1 MSGNDVSECERLM
14 KRTGIFFTH
23 FQGER
28 LKDFPE
34 ALNGLLNKEN
44 VYHYDAVYSSRN
56 GLFYLEPVAERL
68 LLKVHSRRMIDSVK
82 RTNDYESA
90 LYSAGG
96 TVQAADEIH
105 RGNIDNAFVFTS
117 FGDHHAG
124 GDFYSGMCYFNG
136 AALAIAML
144 KEKGIKKFVIVDTDS
159 HHGDG
164 TRDIFRRDAGVLH
177 VCFCD
182 RDYSDDYQKIDI
194 EIPYG
199 TSDEEYLAKMKQVF
213 IPRVKAFKPEYI
225 FWEYGY
231 DATRGEYGD
240 KGLSRDCHT
249 RLAEL
254 IKTVAEE
261 MCKGRLITILCGG
274 SASAV
279 AAYTIPRIISVLA
292 GLNTGFRVPYR
303 VCRKSHF

>member
-1 MSGNDVSECERLM
+1 M
-14 KRTGIFFTH
+14 KKTGIFFTY

-34 ALNGLLNKEN
+34 ALGGLLGKEN
-44 VYHYDAVYSSRN
+44 VYYYDAVYGSRD

-68 LLKVHSRRMIDSVK
+68 LLKVHSQNMIESVK
-82 RTNDYESA
+82 RTSDYESA

-96 TVQAADEIH
+96 TVQAAEEIR

-124 GDFYSGMCYFNG
+124 RDFYHGMCYFNG

-144 KEKGIKKFVIVDTDS
+144 KEKGAKRFAIVDTDS

-182 RDYSDDYQKIDI
+182 QDYSDRYSKIDI
-194 EIPYG
+194 QIPNP
-199 TSDEEYLAKMKQVF
+199 TTDEECLSKMKQAF
-213 IPRVKAFKPEYI
+213 IPRVEVFKPEYI

-231 DATRGEYGD
+231 DATKAEYGD
-240 KGLSRDCHT
+240 KGISRDVHI

-254 IKTVAEE
+254 IKTVADEV
-261 MCKGRLITILCGG
+261 CKGRLIGILCGG
-274 SASAV
+274 SRRDTAT
-279 AAYTIPRIISVLA
+279 YTIPRIISVFAEPNNRFRLA
-292 GLNTGFRVPYR
+292 DSL
-303 VCRKSHF
+303 

>member
-1 MSGNDVSECERLM
+1 M
-14 KRTGIFFTH
+14 KKTGIFFTY

-34 ALNGLLNKEN
+34 ALDGLLGKGN
-44 VYHYDAVYSSRN
+44 VYYYDAVYGSRD

-68 LLKVHSRRMIDSVK
+68 LLKVHSQNMIESVK
-82 RTNDYESA
+82 RTSDYESA

-96 TVQAADEIH
+96 TVQAAEEIR

-124 GDFYSGMCYFNG
+124 RDFYHGMCYFNG

-144 KEKGIKKFVIVDTDS
+144 KEKGAKRFAIVDTDS

-182 RDYSDDYQKIDI
+182 QDYSDRYNKIDI
-194 EIPYG
+194 QIPNPI
-199 TSDEEYLAKMKQVF
+199 TDEECLSKMKQAL
-213 IPRVKAFKPEYI
+213 IPRVEVFKPEYI

-231 DATRGEYGD
+231 DATKAEYGD
-240 KGLSRDCHT
+240 KGISRDLHI

-254 IKTVAEE
+254 IKTIADEV
-261 MCKGRLITILCGG
+261 CKGRLIAILCGG
-274 SASAV
+274 SRRDTAT
-279 AAYTIPRIISVLA
+279 YTIPRIISVFAELS
-292 GLNTGFRVPYR
+292 NTFR
-303 VCRKSHF
+303 FA

>member
-1 MSGNDVSECERLM
+1 M
-14 KRTGIFFTH
+14 KRTGIFFTY

-34 ALNGLLNKEN
+34 ALNGLLNEEN
-44 VYHYDAVYSSRN
+44 VYYYDAVYRSRV
-56 GLFYLEPVAERL
+56 GLFYLEPVTEQL
-68 LLKVHSRRMIDSVK
+68 LLKVHTGRMIESVK
-82 RTNDYESA
+82 QTGHYESA

-96 TVQAADEIH
+96 TVQAAEEIR
-105 RGNIDNAFVFTS
+105 RGRIDNAFVFTS

-124 GDFYSGMCYFNG
+124 REFYHGMCYFNG

-144 KEKGIKKFVIVDTDS
+144 REKGIKRFGIVDTDS

-164 TRDIFRRDAGVLH
+164 TRDIFGRDNGVLH

-182 RDYSDDYQKIDI
+182 HDYSDIYHKIDI
-194 EIPYG
+194 EVPQN
-199 TSDEEYLAKMKQVF
+199 TSDEQYLTKMKEIF
-213 IPRVKAFKPEYI
+213 IPSVKAFKPEYI

-240 KGLSRDCHT
+240 KGMSRDCPM

-254 IKTVAEE
+254 IKIIADEV
-261 MCKGRLITILCGG
+261 CKGRLIAVLCGG
-274 SASAV
+274 SSRGV
-279 AAYTIPRIISVLA
+279 AAHTIPQIIAILA
-292 GLNTGFRVPYR
+292 ELKRGA
-303 VCRKSHF
+303 

>member
-1 MSGNDVSECERLM
+1 VNGDDVSESEHPL
-14 KRTGIFFTH
+14 KRTGIFFTY

-28 LKDFPE
+28 LRDFPG
-34 ALNGLLNKEN
+34 ALEGLLDKQN
-44 VYHYDAVYSSRN
+44 VVYYDAVYTSRD
-56 GLFYLEPVAERL
+56 GLFYLEPVAEQL
-68 LLKVHSRRMIDSVK
+68 LGKVHSQSMVESVK
-82 RTNDYESA
+82 RTGDYESA

-96 TVQAADEIH
+96 TVQAAEEIC

-124 GDFYSGMCYFNG
+124 RDFYGGMCYFNG

-144 KEKGIKKFVIVDTDS
+144 KDKGAKRFAILDTDS

-182 RDYSDDYQKIDI
+182 QEYSDGYNKIDI
-194 EIPYG
+194 KIPND
-199 TSDEEYLAKMKQVF
+199 TPDDVYLAELEQAC
-213 IPRVKAFKPEYI
+213 IPRMKAFKPEYI

-231 DATRGEYGD
+231 DTTKGEYGD
-240 KGLSRDCHT
+240 KGISRDCHI

-254 IKTVAEE
+254 IKNAADEV
-261 MCKGRLITILCGG
+261 CKGRLIAILCGG
-274 SASAV
+274 SRRDTAS
-279 AAYTIPRIISVLA
+279 YTIPRIISIFA
-292 GLNTGFRVPYR
+292 GLDKRF
-303 VCRKSHF
+303 

>member
-1 MSGNDVSECERLM
+1 MEHLM

-28 LKDFPE
+28 LKDFPG
-34 ALNGLLNKEN
+34 ALEGLLDKPN
-44 VYHYDAVYSSRN
+44 VFYYDAVYSSRN
-56 GLFYLEPVAERL
+56 GLFCLEPVPEQL
-68 LLKVHSRRMIDSVK
+68 LLKVHSQNMIESVK
-82 RTNDYESA
+82 RTGDYESA

-96 TVQAADEIH
+96 TVQAAEEIR

-124 GDFYSGMCYFNG
+124 KDFYGGMCYLNG

-144 KEKGIKKFVIVDTDS
+144 KEKGTKRFAIIDTDS

-182 RDYSDDYQKIDI
+182 QDYSNNYNMIDI
-194 EIPYG
+194 EIPYH
-199 TSDEEYLAKMKQVF
+199 TPDEEYLAKMKQVF
-213 IPRVKAFKPEYI
+213 IPNAKAFKPEYI

-231 DATRGEYGD
+231 DTTKGEYGD
-240 KGLSRDCHT
+240 KGISRDCHI

-254 IKTVAEE
+254 IKTTADVI
-261 MCKGRLITILCGG
+261 CKGRLVAILCGG
-274 SASAV
+274 STRDMAT
-279 AAYTIPRIISVLA
+279 YTIPRIIAILA
-292 GLNTGFRVPYR
+292 ELNGGFQIA
-303 VCRKSHF
+303 